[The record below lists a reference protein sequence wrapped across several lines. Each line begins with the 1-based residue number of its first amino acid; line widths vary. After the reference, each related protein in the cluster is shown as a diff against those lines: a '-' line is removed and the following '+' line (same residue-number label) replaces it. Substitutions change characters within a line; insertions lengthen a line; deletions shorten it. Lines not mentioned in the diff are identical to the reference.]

1 MITKGFYN
9 IPKEVIDDISKFQG
23 EVDKFNAGEVD
34 ASHFKPY
41 RVSRGI
47 YSQRGQTHYM
57 VRIKVPGGLLT
68 PEQMIK
74 IAELS
79 KKYGNGV
86 PHVTNRQDFQI
97 HYVALDDVS
106 TILNELLSVSLT
118 SKGGGGSTLRNITAS
133 PLAGI
138 DKDDVFDVSAY
149 PLALTEYFLVNPKSY
164 ALPRKFKI
172 TFAGSYKDDSYAT
185 MHDVGFIATIKDG
198 KEGFKLYGAG
208 GMGAISKTSILL
220 EEFVPKEE
228 VHIYSEA
235 LLNLFDKHG
244 NRRNKHKARMR
255 FLVDRHG
262 VEGFTKLYNEEL
274 QAVKSEGRPSL
285 VLPVVEHLRTPQKP
299 SGSGKDI
306 SSDAA
311 GFSDWFHRNVYEQKQ
326 DGYYYAILR
335 LTIGDIE
342 SDKLFKLAEV
352 VKSVG
357 NGSVRNT
364 QKQNIVV
371 PYLTQDELPVFYN
384 SLKEIGLADK
394 GADGVED
401 IMCCPG
407 AETCNLGICLSKP
420 LSIELKNS
428 IEASGMNL
436 VELKDININVSG
448 CPNSCGQHPVGAIG
462 LYGVARGKGHKAPH
476 YNVLVGGRV
485 EEGKTRL
492 GTISGYVPSK
502 NIPLLINEMLTAY
515 ISNRTN
521 SEESYQDYLDRV
533 GFEDTKVLVKKH
545 SELPSFDDDKSF
557 YVDWGASEEFS
568 LAGLGPGEC
577 GVGVFDL
584 VETDMNNA
592 RATLD
597 SIKVDIDGGIN
608 PEDLSE
614 NLHNALITATKS
626 LLITQGVEPKNDEE
640 ALSEFERLFVTTGI
654 LDDEF
659 KNLQKK
665 SAQFNSGL
673 LDGEGVKNGADF
685 VLKLLDEINR
695 LYDLMDDTLK
705 FTGEIARKLAP
716 ALSGG
721 ESRSTGDES
730 PKTNSDAFMDLKG
743 VACPINYVKAKIK
756 METMSVGQTLL
767 LYLDDGEPI
776 RNVPNSLKNDGQEI
790 LQMDN
795 KGTYFELLVK
805 KAV

>member
-1 MITKGFYN
+1 MTTKGFYN
-9 IPKEVIDDISKFQG
+9 IPSEVTEDIGNFQN
-23 EVDKFNAGEVD
+23 EVDKFKAGVID
-34 ASHFKPY
+34 AGHFKPY

-57 VRIKVPGGLLT
+57 VRIKVPGGLLA

-106 TILNELLSVSLT
+106 TILNELTSVSLT
-118 SKGGGGSTLRNITAS
+118 TKGGGGNTLRNITAS

-149 PLALTEYFLVNPKSY
+149 PLALTEYFLVNPRSF

-185 MHDVGFIATIKDG
+185 MHDVGFIATLKDG

-228 VHIYSEA
+228 VHIVSEA

-262 VEGFTKLYNEEL
+262 VDGFKKLYVEEL
-274 QAVKSEGRPSL
+274 TAVKNEGRPPF
-285 VLPVVEHLRTPQKP
+285 VLPVVENLKTPLKP

-306 SSDAA
+306 SSDTE
-311 GFSDWFHRNVYEQKQ
+311 GFSEWFDRNVFEQNQ
-326 DGYYYAILR
+326 EGYYYAVIR
-335 LTIGDIE
+335 LTIGDID
-342 SDKLFKLAEV
+342 SDKLLKLAEV
-352 VKSVG
+352 VKSYG
-357 NGSVRNT
+357 DGSVRNT

-371 PYLTQDELPVFYN
+371 RYLTQDELSGFYN
-384 SLKEIGLADK
+384 SLKEIGLAET
-394 GADGVED
+394 GANGVED

-428 IEASGMNL
+428 IEASGL
-436 VELKDININVSG
+436 DLKELKDINVNVSG

-462 LYGVARGKGHKAPH
+462 LYGVARGKHQKAPH

-502 NIPLLINEMLTAY
+502 NIPVLINEMLSMY
-515 ISNRTN
+515 LSKRSDN
-521 SEESYQDYLDRV
+521 EESYQDYLDRV
-533 GFEDTKVLVKKH
+533 GFADTKELVKKH
-545 SELPSFDDDKSF
+545 SSLPSFDDDKSY

-592 RATLD
+592 RAALD
-597 SIKVDIDGGIN
+597 SIKEEIDNGAN
-608 PEDLSE
+608 PEDMSE
-614 NLHNALITATKS
+614 DLHNALIVATKS
-626 LLITQGVEPKNDEE
+626 LLITQGIEPKNDQE
-640 ALSEFERLFVTTGI
+640 ALSEFERLFVATSI
-654 LDDEF
+654 LREEF
-659 KNLQKK
+659 KGLEKK
-665 SAQFNSGL
+665 SAQFKSGL
-673 LDGEGVKNGADF
+673 LDGAGVKKGADF
-685 VLKLLDEINR
+685 VLKLLSEINR

-705 FTGEIARKLAP
+705 FTGEIAEKLAP
-716 ALSGG
+716 ALVVGDGG
-721 ESRSTGDES
+721 EPSEEVA
-730 PKTNSDAFMDLKG
+730 KTKSDAFMDLKG

-795 KGTYFELLVK
+795 KGSYFELLVK